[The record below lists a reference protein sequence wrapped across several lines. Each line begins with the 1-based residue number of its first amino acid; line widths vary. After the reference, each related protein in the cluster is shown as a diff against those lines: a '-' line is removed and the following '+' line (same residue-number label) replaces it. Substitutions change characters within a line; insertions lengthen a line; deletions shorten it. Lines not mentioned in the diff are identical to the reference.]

1 MVAYKAAVRI
11 LAVAAIAE
19 RAVADQCSISKTTMT
34 LKCGHVFSTADK
46 SLVCPYTPSKCVA
59 FRSGECFA
67 SDGRT
72 AFMYEASGMVTIS
85 YRDTALKCPYDP
97 KSCSNATTATYDSVF
112 AKIDSD
118 NRGDNDLANDTV
130 SLGDVGKFC
139 YNSSG
144 VDTGY
149 VVLTTASVSRYCIYD
164 PKTCKAQAFTNA
176 IKSVEVLNDI
186 DRLTSSWSLNISEL
200 GPNFSVDAFNVTIS
214 SRPNIVFKDNRL
226 TDISKTKF
234 PSSVVFLD
242 VTNNKL
248 TSIGSL
254 DNNAPSLITL
264 QAANNM
270 IASLDSAVFPASLTQ
285 LSLINN
291 QIQKLNLS
299 ALPTALQSLYLNDN
313 QISKL
318 DGTTPPTLQNLW
330 LDNNQLTAF
339 DGSFLASKQANLTL
353 KLRNNRISQI
363 QGSFPS
369 IQLLDLSS
377 NRLSQF
383 PTALG
388 SMTVGTLNLAQ
399 NALTWSSSS
408 SFPRGLT
415 SLNMSGTA
423 VQGSVLQASQ
433 LPTSLTALDLSNCSI
448 TNIDGSF
455 PSSLASLR
463 LDRNTMDTWTMSNDM
478 FQFLAGLSDLTLPT
492 PTSNFTCP
500 QAATKKLNGTFSVC
514 IKEIATMVTS
524 APVAAP
530 TAHSSSATYVVVIC
544 GIVVAAALVLGYV
557 FYRRRAAQAELA
569 CMTIETSKAL
579 QLEYKASQDSV
590 QQDPVESPHMHSQ
603 DLETQMSEDM
613 LARKSKPSALRVADR
628 HALVGISLGDDLV
641 QYRIPLNEVKI
652 LKPLTLDRSRSDVTL
667 TSDSTQTVTQSTTSA
682 FFRNKVMLYKA
693 QFNER
698 IVVLKTLTTDGSSIT
713 PEAEAFVRSIRLRAT
728 LEHPTIVG
736 FVGVVWSTNVK
747 KGMVGYGVL
756 MEHLAHGD
764 LARVLAFDATKA
776 PQERFLQWQP
786 RNSSL
791 RPKLALLMDIAS
803 AIVYLH
809 SFSPALIHRNIQSK
823 NVLLGEKW
831 EAKLTGVSADPSRDS
846 SELVT
851 APEVL
856 RGEPWTEKADIYAF
870 GILLCEVDLG
880 HHPYLNKKDPESS
893 RQMATL
899 VMADL
904 LQPTFTPDCPPQ
916 VQDIAKKCLAFD
928 RKERPT
934 AVQMEFWLRKAM
946 QSMHGDM

>member
-1 MVAYKAAVRI
+1 MVAFKAAVRI

-72 AFMYEASGMVTIS
+72 AYT
-85 YRDTALKCPYDP
+85 DTALKCPYDP
-97 KSCSNATTATYDSVF
+97 KSCSSATTATYDSVF
-112 AKIDSD
+112 AKVDSD
-118 NRGDNDLANDTV
+118 NRGDNDLATDTI

-200 GPNFSVDAFNVTIS
+200 GPDFSVDAFNMTIS

-254 DNNAPSLITL
+254 DKNAPSLITL
-264 QAANNM
+264 QAATNM
-270 IASLDSAVFPASLTQ
+270 IASLGSAVFP
-285 LSLINN
+285 
-291 QIQKLNLS
+291 KLNLS

-339 DGSFLASKQANLTL
+339 DGSFLTSKQANLTL

-369 IQLLDLSS
+369 IQLLDLSG
-377 NRLSQF
+377 NGLTQF

-415 SLNMSGTA
+415 SLNLSGTA

-448 TNIDGSF
+448 TSIDGSF
-455 PSSLASLR
+455 PSSLTSLR

-514 IKEIATMVTS
+514 IKEIATLVTS
-524 APVAAP
+524 APAAAP
-530 TAHSSSATYVVVIC
+530 TSHSSSATYVVIIC

-579 QLEYKASQDSV
+579 QLEYKANQDGV
-590 QQDPVESPHMHSQ
+590 VQDPVASPHMQSQ
-603 DLETQMSEDM
+603 HLETEMSEDM
-613 LARKSKPSALRVADR
+613 LAR
-628 HALVGISLGDDLV
+628 ISLGDDLV

-652 LKPLTLDRSRSDVTL
+652 LKPLTLDRSRSDLTL
-667 TSDSTQTVTQSTTSA
+667 TSDPTQTATQSTASA

-728 LEHPTIVG
+728 LEHPNIVG

-756 MEHLAHGD
+756 MEHLSHGD

-776 PQERFLQWQP
+776 PQDRLLQWQP

-831 EAKLTGVSADPSRDS
+831 EAKLTGVSADPSKDS
-846 SELVT
+846 GELVT

-880 HHPYLNKKDPESS
+880 HHPYMNKKDPESS

-904 LQPTFTPDCPPQ
+904 LQPTFTPECPPQ
-916 VQDIAKKCLAFD
+916 VQDIAKKCLVFD
-928 RKERPT
+928 RKDRPT

-946 QSMHGDM
+946 QAMHGDM